1 MANMVK
7 AQALVN
13 GDVIDLD
20 EISQEVDTDP
30 MEPYG
35 TVDYVSIEGE
45 DVRIVT
51 DGGTVE
57 VPLGFTVWVF
67 SPTFGE

>member
-1 MANMVK
+1 MANMLI
-7 AQALVN
+7 AQALIK

-20 EISQEVDTDP
+20 EISRETDQDTT
-30 MEPYG
+30 EPRG
-35 TVDYVSIEGE
+35 TVEWISFEGE
-45 DVRIVT
+45 NVRIVT

-67 SPTFGE
+67 SGVFGK